1 MPPAQESGH
10 STSGTIHSALP
21 HARRRQPT
29 QLVKIGMPTDVLQQT
44 IPIKLVRNQ
53 GEKTSMPSRD
63 PKPANGRRK
72 SKLKLDMPEPE
83 LAEMLH
89 QYCDLRRRGFDQA
102 AIKTKSSWTK
112 NHQKLLLEEAQ
123 RRAMPGSQKSQ
134 ELAVTEWLLAMYDA
148 GAELRVIQRTSA
160 LSNLQTK
167 NRLQAALDDASGP
180 APNGLIIRNPDGTPA
195 RVSWLAVNGT
205 LTHRPFDGA
214 FPPDYPTKLAIRQCT
229 EVTQR
234 LVGQQ
239 SKVARDRAYTML
251 LMAEDGLHSFDYDAG
266 RQVYAK
272 MEAGHIDDD
281 AKRTVILNLHS
292 DPNVAQ
298 LLLQRCGISSRWLTS
313 NEARTLS
320 RRLRDYEYSPAFT
333 RNAIEHLGH
342 DPDTYYIIGADYR
355 IPEPSPDGKAHV
367 IQALQKAGFSDET
380 IESALST
387 LGVPPGGHHP
397 PKRSS
402 KKQA

>member
-1 MPPAQESGH
+1 MPP
-10 STSGTIHSALP
+10 
-21 HARRRQPT
+21 
-29 QLVKIGMPTDVLQQT
+29 
-44 IPIKLVRNQ
+44 
-53 GEKTSMPSRD
+53 RD

-72 SKLKLDMPEPE
+72 SKPNLDMPETE

-112 NHQKLLLEEAQ
+112 SHQKLLLEEAQ

-134 ELAVTEWLLAMYDA
+134 ELAMTEWLLAMYDA
-148 GAELRVIQRTSA
+148 GTELRVIQRTSA

-167 NRLQAALDDASGP
+167 NRLQTALDAASGP
-180 APNGLIIRNPDGTPA
+180 TPTGLIIRNLDGTPA

-214 FPPDYPTKLAIRQCT
+214 FPPDYP
-229 EVTQR
+229 
-234 LVGQQ
+234 
-239 SKVARDRAYTML
+239 
-251 LMAEDGLHSFDYDAG
+251 AEDGLHSFDYDAG
-266 RQVYAK
+266 RQVYAE
-272 MEAGHIDDD
+272 MEAGNIDED

-298 LLLQRCGISSRWLTS
+298 LLLQRCGISSRWLTG

-320 RRLRDYEYSPAFT
+320 RRLRHYEFSPAFT
-333 RNAIEHLGH
+333 RNVIEHLGH
-342 DPDTYYIIGADYR
+342 DPDTYYMIGADYR
-355 IPEPSPDGKAHV
+355 IPEPSEEWKAHAT
-367 IQALQKAGFSDET
+367 QSLLKAGFSDET
-380 IESALST
+380 IKTALST

-402 KKQA
+402 

>member
-1 MPPAQESGH
+1 MPP
-10 STSGTIHSALP
+10 
-21 HARRRQPT
+21 
-29 QLVKIGMPTDVLQQT
+29 
-44 IPIKLVRNQ
+44 
-53 GEKTSMPSRD
+53 RD
-63 PKPANGRRK
+63 PKPANHRRK
-72 SKLKLDMPEPE
+72 SKITLDIPE

-102 AIKTKSSWTK
+102 AIKTKASWTK
-112 NHQKLLLEEAQ
+112 SHQKLLLEESQ

-148 GAELRVIQRTSA
+148 GTELRVIQRTSA

-167 NRLQAALDDASGP
+167 KRLEATLDAASGP
-180 APNGLIIRNPDGTPA
+180 TPTGLIIRNPDGTPA

-205 LTHRPFDGA
+205 LMHRPFDGA
-214 FPPDYPTKLAIRQCT
+214 FPPNYPAELAIRQCT
-229 EVTQR
+229 EVAHR
-234 LVGQQ
+234 LVGQR

-251 LMAEDGLHSFDYDAG
+251 LMAEDGLHSFDYEAG
-266 RQVYAK
+266 RQVYAE
-272 MEAGHIDDD
+272 MEAGHIDED
-281 AKRTVILNLHS
+281 AKRTVILKLHA

-298 LLLQRCGISSRWLTS
+298 LLLRRCGISSRWLTS

-320 RRLRDYEYSPAFT
+320 RRLRHYDFSPAFT
-333 RNAIEHLGH
+333 RNVVEHLGH
-342 DPDTYYIIGADYR
+342 DPDTYYMIGADYR
-355 IPEPSPDGKAHV
+355 IPEPSEEGKAN
-367 IQALQKAGFSDET
+367 ITQALLNAGFSEET
-380 IESALST
+380 IKSALAT